1 MAKGSLFFAKARGK
15 IGQIV
20 LSNVNG
26 QEVARS
32 YNENPANPKT
42 ANQMYQRGLFA
53 DVVKFYTRGQQ
64 NFFKFAFENKKKT
77 ESDYNAFVR
86 ENMING
92 CYLTKEVIDDPVYPK
107 VGQFIMTQGSIPSA
121 GYEFAMDD
129 DILGVE
135 LYVGTHSQLQIG
147 KVSGIS
153 KLLKVWNPAV
163 QDGDIITLCTITSDC
178 TFDGNLPMYSYI
190 GVESADAHEPR
201 WQIKQFIVDETDSR
215 DLSSL
220 GLGVNDGNYT
230 IQLMNPSAEG
240 MGLREQIAATCLC
253 VSRNTPTGLKV
264 MTSQLALSYGA
275 RRVLARTS
283 ASVGYLE
290 DSYRDLYL
298 KSWGASEKVILQG
311 ALAKAKQTSVSAQMD
326 AVWNGCVDSFDE
338 ILNITNTTQAVEAPR
353 NAELHGIGETFYVAI
368 KGRNMMLLDDSYLS
382 TSDPKLVIREVTP
395 VSATKA
401 IIGIELTAEPDN
413 VINLDFLGDTAFDVD
428 YSE

>member
-86 ENMING
+86 ANMPNG
-92 CYLTKEVIDDPVYPK
+92 CYLTKEVIDGPVYPK
-107 VGQFIMTQGSIPSA
+107 VGQFIMTQGSIPAAS
-121 GYEFAMDD
+121 YDFAMDD
-129 DILGVE
+129 DILGVD
-135 LYVGTHSQLQIG
+135 LFIGTHTIPQLGQ
-147 KVSGIS
+147 VSGIS
-153 KLLKVWNPAV
+153 KALKMWNPAI

-178 TFDGNLPMYSYI
+178 TFASNMPMYSYI
-190 GVESADAHEPR
+190 NVESSDAHEPR
-201 WQIKQFIVDETDSR
+201 WQIKQFIVDETDNRALTSM
-215 DLSSL
+215 
-220 GLGVNDGNYT
+220 GLGVNDGQYS
-230 IQLMNPSAEG
+230 IQLMNPSADG
-240 MGLREQIAATCLC
+240 MGLREQIAAACLC

-275 RRVLARTS
+275 RRVLARTG
-283 ASVGYLE
+283 ATLGYLE

-298 KSWGASEKVILQG
+298 KSWGTSEKVILQG
-311 ALAKAKQTSVSAQMD
+311 ALAKAK
-326 AVWNGCVDSFDE
+326 
-338 ILNITNTTQAVEAPR
+338 
-353 NAELHGIGETFYVAI
+353 ET
-368 KGRNMMLLDDSYLS
+368 GS
-382 TSDPKLVIREVTP
+382 
-395 VSATKA
+395 
-401 IIGIELTAEPDN
+401 GIELLGVWDGFGDTFDDVIANIKSYDAIPAPAE
-413 VINLDFLGDTAFDVD
+413 VEINASDEVNYVAMSVRNAGRVADSDITISGSNLELREVVLVNSTTLVLGLHPTGVYTQPANIDILGDTAFKVTAG
-428 YSE
+428 